1 MSGIGTLR
9 VRVFTSNAQIPVEGA
24 TVVITGMG
32 ENEKHNLISVQITD
46 RSGLIRPVAIQTPIS
61 GESTSPEGM
70 NGGLPFTLVGVW
82 VEHPG
87 FAMLQMDGVQVFPK
101 IETVQDVELVPLGE
115 GESSL
120 RQWEVREFP
129 SQNL

>member
-24 TVVITGMG
+24 TVVITGTG
-32 ENEKHNLISVQITD
+32 ENGKQNLVSVQITD
-46 RSGLIRPVAIQTPIS
+46 RSGLIRPVAIKTPLS
-61 GESTSPEGM
+61 GESTSPVGV
-70 NGGLPFTLVGVW
+70 NGGLPFTLVSVW

-87 FAMLQMDGVQVFPK
+87 FAMLQMDGIQVFPK

-120 RQWEVREFP
+120 QQREVREFP

>member
-1 MSGIGTLR
+1 MSGMGTLR

-24 TVVITGMG
+24 TVVITGVG
-32 ENEKHNLISVQITD
+32 KNGQQNLISVQITD
-46 RSGLIRPVAIQTPIS
+46 RSGLIRPVAIQTPDS

-70 NGGLPFTLVGVW
+70 DGGLPFTMVSVW

-101 IETVQDVELVPLGE
+101 IETMQDVELVPLGE

-120 RQWEVREFP
+120 QQREVREFP

>member
-9 VRVFTSNAQIPVEGA
+9 VRVFTSKAQIPVEGA
-24 TVVITGMG
+24 TVVVTGAG
-32 ENEKHNLISVQITD
+32 ENGKQDLISLQITD
-46 RSGLIRPVAIQTPIS
+46 RSGLIRPVSIPTPVS

-70 NGGLPFTLVGVW
+70 NGGLPFTMVSVW

-87 FAMLQMDGVQVFPK
+87 FAMLQMDGVQIFPQV
-101 IETVQDVELVPLGE
+101 ETMQDVELIPLGE

-120 RQWEVREFP
+120 QQRGVRTTTA
-129 SQNL
+129 QNL

>member
-24 TVVITGMG
+24 TVVVTGVG
-32 ENEKHNLISVQITD
+32 ENGKQDLISVQITD
-46 RSGLIRPVAIQTPIS
+46 RSGLIRPVAIQTPVS

-70 NGGLPFTLVGVW
+70 NGGLPFALVSVW

-87 FAMLQMDGVQVFPK
+87 FAMLQMDGVQIFPK

-120 RQWEVREFP
+120 QQREVREFP

>member
-24 TVVITGMG
+24 TVVITGTG
-32 ENEKHNLISVQITD
+32 ENGKQNLVSVQITD
-46 RSGLIRPVAIQTPIS
+46 RSGLIRLVAIKTPLS
-61 GESTSPEGM
+61 GESTSPDGV
-70 NGGLPFTLVGVW
+70 NGGLPFTLVSVW

-87 FAMLQMDGVQVFPK
+87 FAMLQMDGIQVFPK

-120 RQWEVREFP
+120 QQREVREFP

>member
-24 TVVITGMG
+24 TVVVTGVG
-32 ENEKHNLISVQITD
+32 ENGKQDLISVQITD
-46 RSGLIRPVAIQTPIS
+46 RSGLIRPVAIQTPVS

-70 NGGLPFTLVGVW
+70 NGGLPFALVSVW

-87 FAMLQMDGVQVFPK
+87 FAMLQMDGVQIFPK

-120 RQWEVREFP
+120 QQREVREFP
-129 SQNL
+129 AQNL